1 MIKQF
6 DFENEISFKI
16 TKQEYYNAL
25 SSVSNVSHLP
35 FLRIIDTFTI
45 SQKWIS
51 DELVSGIS
59 SRRRIRK
66 YVRKTTGTEHEYT
79 SKYYL
84 KDKTRIEINSRLS
97 EKEYN
102 ILDKIY
108 KDKKS
113 ETKIRSILEDTE
125 TGIIY
130 SSDIYEGEDLVTIE
144 VEFADQEE
152 RDKFVMPKWI

>member
-25 SSVSNVSHLP
+25 SSVSIQSHLP
-35 FLRIIDTFTI
+35 FLRVIDTFTI
-45 SQKWIS
+45 SQKWITE
-51 DELVSGIS
+51 ELVSGIS

-66 YVRKTTGTEHEYT
+66 YVMKTGTEYEYT
-79 SKYYL
+79 TKYYL
-84 KDKTRIEINSRLS
+84 KDNTRIEINSYLS

-113 ETKIRSILEDTE
+113 EIKLRSILEDTE

-130 SSDIYEGEDLVTIE
+130 SSDIYEGEDLVAIE
-144 VEFADQEE
+144 VEFKDQEE
-152 RDKFVMPKWI
+152 RNKFVMPKWI

>member
-16 TKQEYYNAL
+16 TKQEYYKAL

-51 DELVSGIS
+51 EELINGIS

-66 YVRKTTGTEHEYT
+66 YVRKRTGTEYEYT

-108 KDKKS
+108 KDIKS

-152 RDKFVMPKWI
+152 RNKFVMPKWI

>member
-25 SSVSNVSHLP
+25 SNVSNLSHLP
-35 FLRIIDTFTI
+35 FLRVIDTFTI
-45 SQKWIS
+45 SQKWITE
-51 DELVSGIS
+51 ELVSGIS

-66 YVRKTTGTEHEYT
+66 YVMKTGTEYEYT
-79 SKYYL
+79 TKYYL
-84 KDKTRIEINSRLS
+84 KDNTRIEINSYLS

-113 ETKIRSILEDTE
+113 EIKIRSILEDTE

-152 RDKFVMPKWI
+152 RNKFVMPKWI